1 MCLAIPGQIES
12 LQGDEPLM
20 RLGRVRF
27 GGIIR
32 EINLAC
38 VPEARVG
45 DYVLAHVGV
54 AIGIINE
61 AEAIRTLAALQLLGE
76 TAEDSAESGASS

>member
-20 RLGRVRF
+20 RSGRVRF

-54 AIGIINE
+54 AIGIIDE
-61 AEAIRTLAALQLLGE
+61 VEAIRTLAALQVLGE
-76 TAEDSAESGASS
+76 TAEDSSVSESSS

>member
-12 LQGDEPLM
+12 LHGDDPLM
-20 RLGRVRF
+20 RSGRVRF

-45 DYVLAHVGV
+45 DFVLAHVGV
-54 AIGIINE
+54 AIGIIDE
-61 AEAIRTLAALQLLGE
+61 VEAIRTLTALEALGE
-76 TAEDSAESGASS
+76 TAEDSPELESSS